1 VRYDCGDEGD
11 KHANRRFEVPLQEK
25 TKASK
30 PLRLPALQFGSKNF
44 SRKRWR

>member
-1 VRYDCGDEGD
+1 MIAATKVINMPTVAL
-11 KHANRRFEVPLQEK
+11 KFRFKKK